1 MQDINKVL
9 EKSGISKNDL
19 IKSLENAGQRE
30 SALLLQNWNEF
41 DHHSAEEFKKAK
53 DIAGDTVDSKMLM
66 SELESLEHHIEEIK
80 QHLSASDVAPD
91 WVKSKISQAAGSM
104 SDIAHYVMGTKEKI
118 SKSKAESTNTLDYAA
133 MNKKPKAESTNTLD
147 YAAMNKKPKAESK
160 TKPKQQKQSPSN
172 KTALD
177 EIKERQIKTA
187 QQMIIDAKKIR
198 G

>member
-1 MQDINKVL
+1 
-9 EKSGISKNDL
+9 
-19 IKSLENAGQRE
+19 
-30 SALLLQNWNEF
+30 
-41 DHHSAEEFKKAK
+41 
-53 DIAGDTVDSKMLM
+53 
-66 SELESLEHHIEEIK
+66 
-80 QHLSASDVAPD
+80 
-91 WVKSKISQAAGSM
+91 
-104 SDIAHYVMGTKEKI
+104 
-118 SKSKAESTNTLDYAA
+118 

-198 G
+198 GQI

>member
-41 DHHSAEEFKKAK
+41 DHHSTEEFKKAK

-133 MNKKPKAESTNTLD
+133 MNKKPKAES
-147 YAAMNKKPKAESK
+147 K